1 LTPALAVALAL
12 QSDRPDD
19 EVAVVGRRDGVAERL
34 VVAAGLR
41 LETLEIS
48 GVDVGSAGGVAR
60 ATTQLTRATLAARS
74 LLRRM
79 HPDVV
84 VGAGGYVSVPVVVA
98 AMAQRI
104 PVVLL
109 EQNAVPGR
117 ATRML
122 ARRARVV
129 AASFAET
136 AAHLPH
142 AHVVHTGN
150 PIRAELRAVT
160 SRPAGDRLRSI
171 LVTGGSQGA
180 RRLNRAV
187 AGCMVDLLRK
197 DPELSIVHQCGSLD
211 YEAVERAAEAL
222 PPQLASR
229 YTVSAFFDDM
239 AARIAQS
246 DLVVMRA
253 GGSSLAE
260 CSALGR
266 PMIVVPYPH
275 AGGHQRHNA
284 APYVAA
290 GAALLIDDAECTP
303 ERLGAEI
310 AALVAD
316 PARWRTM
323 AASSAELGL
332 PDATDSVVRLIVD
345 AAGPTRSKAA

>member
-1 LTPALAVALAL
+1 
-12 QSDRPDD
+12 
-19 EVAVVGRRDGVAERL
+19 VAVVGRRDGVAERL
-34 VVAAGLR
+34 VVAAGIR
-41 LETLEIS
+41 LETLDIS
-48 GVDVGSAGGVAR
+48 GVDVGSPAGVAR
-60 ATTQLTRATLAARS
+60 ATTQVTRATIAARR

-79 HPDVV
+79 RPDVV

-98 AMAQRI
+98 ALAQRI

-142 AHVVHTGN
+142 ARVVHTGN
-150 PIRAELRAVT
+150 PVRAEIRAITA
-160 SRPAGDRLRSI
+160 RPMGDRLRSI

-187 AGCMVDLLRK
+187 AGCVVDLLSA
-197 DPELSIVHQCGSLD
+197 DTELTIVHQCGSLD
-211 YEAVERAAEAL
+211 YEAVERAAAAL
-222 PPQLASR
+222 PPQFAAR
-229 YTVSAFFDDM
+229 YTVAAFFDDM
-239 AARIAQS
+239 AARIAAS

-253 GGSSLAE
+253 GGSSIAE

-290 GAALLIDDAECTP
+290 GAAMLIDDAECTP
-303 ERLGAEI
+303 ERLGDEI
-310 AALVAD
+310 GALVAD
-316 PARWRTM
+316 PARWRAM
-323 AASSAELGL
+323 AAASAALGL
-332 PDATDSVVRLIVD
+332 PDATDSVVRLIVE
-345 AAGPTRSKAA
+345 AAGPSRIQAA